1 MIFSMRMIS
10 GPDWIKMG
18 KIHGLGLITVF
29 IVLFFL
35 IVFLYKHR
43 EDNRYAICHKQNE
56 KRTVKQKS
64 EKEKYKNI
72 LVRPKTKH

>member
-1 MIFSMRMIS
+1 MDLSYYCLYSF
-10 GPDWIKMG
+10 
-18 KIHGLGLITVF
+18 V
-29 IVLFFL
+29 VL

-43 EDNRYAICHKQNE
+43 EDKRYVIYHKQNE
-56 KRTVKQKS
+56 KRTVKEKS